1 MKTKHAAERLHH
13 LYHDLEQIGKLA
25 DMANREALD
34 AVYVRARMIDIER
47 LRLAVVDQL
56 RRGIE
61 PLLERQAPQLERR
74 VTTLEEQIGAILHEL
89 RIEVAAERE
98 PSKHGR

>member
-61 PLLERQAPQLERR
+61 PLLERQAPQLEKRI
-74 VTTLEEQIGAILHEL
+74 TILEEKIEAVFTEL
-89 RIEVAAERE
+89 RIEAPAHTEV
-98 PSKHGR
+98 KHGR

>member
-34 AVYVRARMIDIER
+34 AVYVRARMVDIER

-61 PLLERQAPQLERR
+61 PLLERQAPQLEKR
-74 VTTLEEQIGAILHEL
+74 VTTLEEQMQEL
-89 RIEVAAERE
+89 RSQLLIEAPAHTEV
-98 PSKHGR
+98 KHGR